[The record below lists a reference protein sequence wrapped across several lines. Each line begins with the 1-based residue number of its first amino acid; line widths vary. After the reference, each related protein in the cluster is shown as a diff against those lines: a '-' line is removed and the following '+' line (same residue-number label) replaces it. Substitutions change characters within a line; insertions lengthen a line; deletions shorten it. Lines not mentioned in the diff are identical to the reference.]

1 MPSDSNSTT
10 NGSSCYV
17 PLTPTAQK
25 IGETLACCL
34 IFVVSLVG
42 NPIIAF
48 IVYKTKTMRK
58 PINYFIVNMAMSD
71 LLFPTF
77 LIPWQLTELYSDGF
91 RIMISLVDQVFCKL
105 FLFLIQVSAGVSTLS
120 LILIT
125 VDRFGAVVFPF
136 RSPLISSKLCPYF
149 ILSTWII
156 EMAAI
161 SPILFPTELFEYQR
175 NAPCARQHK
184 LRDGTYVFFLLVFS
198 IYLPLFVLIILYTI
212 IFVKLKSQRI
222 PGEQSANAEE
232 LQARR
237 NSHVLKMAIAIV
249 LGFAVCWVPWS
260 VFELLRALGSEIEC
274 SKSLYPY
281 KRIALFMALL
291 NCAINPCICFIFS
304 ENYRRGLK
312 RVFHCFA

>member
-91 RIMISLVDQVFCKL
+91 RIMISLVGQVFCKL
-105 FLFLIQVSAGVSTLS
+105 FLFLIRVSAGVSTLS
-120 LILIT
+120 LVLIT

-156 EMAAI
+156 EMAVV

-175 NAPCARQHK
+175 NAPCEQK
-184 LRDGTYVFFLLVFS
+184 LRDGTYVFFSSGLL
-198 IYLPLFVLIILYTI
+198 YLPASLCINYT
-212 IFVKLKSQRI
+212 LHHHHR
-222 PGEQSANAEE
+222 
-232 LQARR
+232 QAK
-237 NSHVLKMAIAIV
+237 VT
-249 LGFAVCWVPWS
+249 GDPW
-260 VFELLRALGSEIEC
+260 RTI
-274 SKSLYPY
+274 SK
-281 KRIALFMALL
+281 
-291 NCAINPCICFIFS
+291 C
-304 ENYRRGLK
+304 
-312 RVFHCFA
+312 